1 MEHSKETLGR
11 KHVSKS
17 RGLGLAT
24 GLETTMNGKSPPA
37 LTGPQAVSY
46 L

>member
-37 LTGPQAVSY
+37 LTEPQAVSY